1 MASSITH
8 ILLILALVLAKL
20 LYASRRVVTGWM
32 EHEEGKP
39 YTIAQS
45 LRKLYGQNPKIYG
58 TDLSNVWDNYI
69 RIGSADR
76 YLAQHAR

>member
-1 MASSITH
+1 M
-8 ILLILALVLAKL
+8 
-20 LYASRRVVTGWM
+20 VTGWM

-58 TDLSNVWDNYI
+58 THLSNVWDNYI
-69 RIGSADR
+69 RMGSADR